1 MSPSRF
7 GAEWIVGR
15 DRELALLDD
24 LVNEVTAEPAD
35 LLGGLP
41 GVLVVTGGPGAG
53 KSVLLD
59 AVGRTALRAGL
70 RVLRCRGC
78 EGESGLAFAGLHQL
92 LRPVLDLAGEL
103 PVRQRGAL
111 LGVFGLD
118 PEQAQDKVPD
128 PLLTSLGTL
137 TLLSDAAN
145 RGPLLLVIDDAH
157 WLDVGTLDVLAF
169 VARRLE
175 GEPVA
180 MVLAARDNAVPR
192 QFASESRQLNVEPLT
207 PAAAGRLLDL
217 QPEPPVG
224 RARSRI
230 LDQAAGVPLALVE
243 LARAVSRDPAAGQ
256 DGATDALP
264 LTDRLEAIFAADL
277 PELPAPTRRLLLL
290 AAAAE
295 TAELPVILSA
305 AGDTAAPADWRPA
318 ESAGLVR
325 IDDGRLHFRHPLI
338 RSAVYQ
344 SATYAERHA
353 AHTALA
359 GVLAGDPDR
368 RAWHLA
374 AAVSGVD
381 EEAAQGLEDSA
392 GRAQR
397 RGGYAGAA
405 AALERAARLSPDPH
419 VRSRRLV
426 RAATM
431 AMYAGHPRWVGE
443 LATHVLTLTD
453 DPAVLAQASLLAGW
467 ALAVTTRF
475 EDSLGFLLP
484 VAEAAVET
492 DPALALD
499 ALGTATTP
507 AYHSG
512 DPSFRERIQR
522 ITERVP
528 PQDDEGERVWALAGC
543 DPVRNREQAL
553 ALLRGTDWTQDP
565 PGLPPGALPQDRR
578 LSRLIVVGAAAW
590 VLDET
595 AEAVRLLGA
604 ALDHLRRSPTA
615 GANATVANAL
625 GLALYESGSWTR
637 ARTIFD
643 ESYRTAAEAGLEI
656 VAAGSPVVGATI
668 LARRGDTEAA
678 RAAVQR
684 AVHGVDLP
692 NSRSL
697 QVRRHYALGTAA
709 LAEGD
714 HAAACTRFRAVY
726 TQDAEPEP
734 VHFHASDYYL
744 ADLTAA
750 AVRTGRADEARRIV
764 DATRRRL
771 AAGGISAR
779 LDAVLH
785 RADALLAD
793 GDEAEEHFTAA
804 LADPAGE
811 QWLFERALVRLD
823 YAEWLRRRRRSVE
836 ARPQLTAALDAFE
849 RVGAR
854 PWTERAR
861 AELRA
866 AGVTPTSS
874 APRDVLA
881 ELTPQQL
888 QIARLAAA
896 GLTNR
901 EIGERMFLSPRTV
914 GFHLYRIFPKL
925 GITGRAQLRDTLPES
940 SAALEGTPGP

>member
-15 DRELALLDD
+15 DRELALLAD

-35 LLGGLP
+35 PPGPLP
-41 GVLVVTGGPGAG
+41 GVLVVTGGPGGG

-59 AVGRTALRAGL
+59 AAGRTALGAGM

-78 EGESGLAFAGLHQL
+78 EGESGLPFAGLHQL
-92 LRPVLDLAGEL
+92 LRPVLDLASEL
-103 PVRQRGAL
+103 PVRQRAAL

-118 PEQAQDKVPD
+118 PEQAQDTVPD
-128 PLLTSLGTL
+128 PLLTSLGAL
-137 TLLSDAAN
+137 TLLSDAAS

-192 QFASESRQLNVEPLT
+192 QFARERRQLTVEPLA

-224 RARSRI
+224 RARSRV
-230 LDQAAGVPLALVE
+230 LEQAAGVPLALVE
-243 LARAVSRDPAAGQ
+243 LTRAISRDPAAGQ

-305 AGDTAAPADWRPA
+305 AGDTAAPVDWRPA
-318 ESAGLVR
+318 ELAGLVR

-344 SATYAERHA
+344 SASYAERHA

-359 GVLAGDPDR
+359 DVLAGDPDQ
-368 RAWHLA
+368 RAWHRA

-392 GRAQR
+392 QRAQR

-405 AALERAARLSPDPH
+405 TALERAARLSPDPD

-431 AMYAGHPRWVGE
+431 AMYAGHPRWVSE
-443 LATHVLTLTD
+443 LAMRVLTLTD
-453 DPAVLAQASLLAGW
+453 DPDVLAEASLRAGW

-475 EDSLGFLLP
+475 EDALGFLLP

-492 DPALALD
+492 DPVLALD

-512 DPSFRERIQR
+512 DPAFRERIQR

-528 PQDDEGERVWALAGC
+528 PQDDEGGRVWALAGC
-543 DPVRNREQAL
+543 DPVGNREQAL
-553 ALLRGTDWTQDP
+553 ALLSGTDWTEDP
-565 PGLPPGALPQDRR
+565 PGLLPGAAQDQR
-578 LSRLIVVGAAAW
+578 LSRLVVVGAAAW

-625 GLALYESGSWTR
+625 GLALYESGSWTQ
-637 ARTIFD
+637 ARTVFD

-656 VAAGSPVVGATI
+656 VAAGSPVTGATI
-668 LARRGDTEAA
+668 LALRGDTEAA

-684 AVHGVDLP
+684 AVHGIDLP

-697 QVRRHYALGTAA
+697 QVRTHYALGAAA

-714 HAAACTRFRAVY
+714 HAAAYTRFRAVY
-726 TQDAEPEP
+726 TQDAEPGP

-744 ADLTAA
+744 ADLTAV
-750 AVRTGRADEARRIV
+750 AVRTGRADEVRRIV

-771 AAGGISAR
+771 AAGVISAR

-785 RADALLAD
+785 RADALLSE

-823 YAEWLRRRRRSVE
+823 FAEWLRRRRRSME
-836 ARPQLTAALDAFE
+836 ARPQLAAALDAFE

-866 AGVTPTSS
+866 AGVTPSSS

-901 EIGERMFLSPRTV
+901 EIGERIFLSPRTV

-925 GITGRAQLRDTLPES
+925 GITGRAQLRDALPEPS
-940 SAALEGTPGP
+940 ESLDRTPGP

>member
-1 MSPSRF
+1 MSPSRL

-15 DRELALLDD
+15 DRELALLAD
-24 LVNEVTAEPAD
+24 LVNEVTAEAAD
-35 LLGGLP
+35 APGGQP
-41 GVLVVTGGPGAG
+41 RVVVVTGGPGAG

-59 AVGRTALRAGL
+59 AAGRTALRAGV

-78 EGESGLAFAGLHQL
+78 EGESGLPFAGLHQL
-92 LRPVLDLAGEL
+92 LRPVLDLAEGL
-103 PVRQRGAL
+103 PGRQRAAL

-118 PEQAQDKVPD
+118 PEQAQDAVPD
-128 PLLTSLGTL
+128 PLLTSLGAL
-137 TLLSDAAN
+137 TLLSDAAS

-157 WLDVGTLDVLAF
+157 WLDVGTLDILAF

-175 GEPVA
+175 GEQVA

-192 QFASESRQLNVEPLT
+192 QFARERRRLTVEPLT

-243 LARAVSRDPAAGQ
+243 LARAISRDPAAGQ
-256 DGATDALP
+256 DGVTDALP

-305 AGDTAAPADWRPA
+305 AGDTAVPGDWRPA
-318 ESAGLVR
+318 ERAGLVR

-344 SATYAERHA
+344 SASYAERHA

-359 GVLAGDPDR
+359 DVLTGDPDR

-397 RGGYAGAA
+397 RGGYAAAA
-405 AALERAARLSPDPH
+405 AALERAARLSPDPG

-431 AMYAGHPRWVGE
+431 AMHAGHPRWVGE

-453 DPAVLAQASLLAGW
+453 DPAVLAHASLLAGW

-484 VAEAAVET
+484 VADATVDT

-528 PQDDEGERVWALAGC
+528 PQDDEGARVWALAGC

-553 ALLRGTDWTQDP
+553 ALLRGTDWTEDP
-565 PGLPPGALPQDRR
+565 PGADQDQR
-578 LSRLIVVGAAAW
+578 LSRLVVVGAAAW

-604 ALDHLRRSPTA
+604 ALDHLRRTPTA

-643 ESYRTAAEAGLEI
+643 ESYRTAAETGLEI
-656 VAAGSPVVGATI
+656 VAAGSPVMGATI

-697 QVRRHYALGTAA
+697 QVRRHYALGAAA

-714 HAAACTRFRAVY
+714 HAAAYTRFRAVY
-726 TQDAEPEP
+726 TQEAEPEP
-734 VHFHASDYYL
+734 VHFHASHYYL

-764 DATRRRL
+764 DATRGRL
-771 AAGGISAR
+771 VAGGVSAR
-779 LDAVLH
+779 LAAVLH
-785 RADALLAD
+785 RAEALLSE
-793 GDEAEEHFTAA
+793 GDEAEGHFTAA

-866 AGVTPTSS
+866 AGVTPTTT

-881 ELTPQQL
+881 ELTPQQF

-901 EIGERMFLSPRTV
+901 EIGERIFLSPRTV

-940 SAALEGTPGP
+940 SAPLDGSPGR

>member
-15 DRELALLDD
+15 DRELALLAD
-24 LVNEVTAEPAD
+24 LVNETVAEPGD
-35 LLGGLP
+35 LPGALP
-41 GVLVVTGGPGAG
+41 GVLVVTGQPGAG

-59 AVGRTALRAGL
+59 AVGRIALRAGL

-78 EGESGLAFAGLHQL
+78 EGESGLPFAGLHQL

-103 PVRQRGAL
+103 PVRQRAAL
-111 LGVFGLD
+111 LRVFGLD
-118 PEQAQDKVPD
+118 PEQSEDTAPD
-128 PLLTSLGTL
+128 PLLTSLGAL
-137 TLLSDAAN
+137 TLLSDAAS
-145 RGPLLLVIDDAH
+145 RGPLLLVVDDAH

-180 MVLAARDNAVPR
+180 MVLATRDNAVPP
-192 QFASESRQLNVEPLT
+192 QFARERRQLTVEPL
-207 PAAAGRLLDL
+207 PPDAAGRLLDL
-217 QPEPPVG
+217 QPERPVG

-243 LARAVSRDPAAGQ
+243 LARAVSRDPATGQ

-277 PELPAPTRRLLLL
+277 PELPGPTRRLLLL

-305 AGDTAAPADWRPA
+305 AGDTATPGDWRPA
-318 ESAGLVR
+318 ENAGLVR

-344 SATYAERHA
+344 SASYAERHA

-359 GVLAGDPDR
+359 DVLAGDPDR
-368 RAWHLA
+368 RAWHRA
-374 AAVSGVD
+374 AAVFGVD

-397 RGGYAGAA
+397 RGGYAAAA
-405 AALERAARLSPDPH
+405 AALERAARLSPDPDT
-419 VRSRRLV
+419 RSRRLV

-431 AMYAGHPRWVGE
+431 AMLAGHPRWVSE
-443 LATHVLTLTD
+443 LAAHVLTLTD
-453 DPAVLAQASLLAGW
+453 DPAVLAEASLRAGW

-492 DPALALD
+492 DPGLALD
-499 ALGTATTP
+499 ALSTATTP

-528 PQDDEGERVWALAGC
+528 PQDDESPRVWTLAGC
-543 DPVRNREQAL
+543 DPARHREQAL
-553 ALLRGTDWTQDP
+553 ALLRSTDWTEHPTGHSQGTAP
-565 PGLPPGALPQDRR
+565 DRG

-625 GLALYESGSWTR
+625 ALALYESGSWTR
-637 ARTIFD
+637 AHTILD

-656 VAAGSPVVGATI
+656 VAAGSPVVVATV
-668 LARRGDTEAA
+668 LALRGDTEEA

-697 QVRRHYALGTAA
+697 QVRRHYALGAAA

-714 HAAACTRFRAVY
+714 HAGAYTRFRAVY
-726 TQDAEPEP
+726 TQDPEPEP
-734 VHFHASDYYL
+734 VHFHASHYYL

-779 LDAVLH
+779 LAAVLH
-785 RADALLAD
+785 RAEALLSQ
-793 GDEAEEHFTAA
+793 GDEAEEHFMAA
-804 LADPAGE
+804 LADPTGE

-823 YAEWLRRRRRSVE
+823 YAEWLRRRRRAVE
-836 ARPQLTAALDAFE
+836 ARPQLTAALVAFE

-866 AGVTPTSS
+866 AGVTATST

-881 ELTPQQL
+881 ELTPQQF

-901 EIGERMFLSPRTV
+901 EIGERIFLSPRTV
-914 GFHLYRIFPKL
+914 GFHLYRVFPKL
-925 GITGRAQLRDTLPES
+925 GITGRAQLRDALPES
-940 SAALEGTPGP
+940 PERLDGTPGP

>member
-1 MSPSRF
+1 MSPSRP
-7 GAEWIVGR
+7 GEEWIVGR
-15 DRELALLDD
+15 DTELALLAD
-24 LVNEVTAEPAD
+24 LVSEAVAEPARPAARPD
-35 LLGGLP
+35 TLP
-41 GVLVVTGGPGAG
+41 AVLVVTGGPGAG

-59 AVGRTALRAGL
+59 AAGRAAHRAGL

-78 EGESGLAFAGLHQL
+78 EGESGLPFAGLHQL
-92 LRPVLDLAGEL
+92 LRPVLDLADGL
-103 PVRQRGAL
+103 PVRQRAAL
-111 LGVFGLD
+111 LDVFGLD
-118 PEQAQDKVPD
+118 PEQPRDTAAD
-128 PLLTSLGTL
+128 PLLTALGAL
-137 TLLSDAAN
+137 TLLSDAAS
-145 RGPLLLVIDDAH
+145 REPLLLVIDDAH

-180 MVLAARDNAVPR
+180 MVLAARDDAVP
-192 QFASESRQLNVEPLT
+192 QQLAHERRRLSVEPLP

-224 RARSRI
+224 RARTRI

-243 LARAVSRDPAAGQ
+243 LARAVSRDPDAGQ
-256 DGATDALP
+256 DGATDELP

-277 PELPAPTRRLLLL
+277 PELPPPTRWLLLL

-295 TAELPVILSA
+295 TAELPVILAA
-305 AGDTAAPADWRPA
+305 AGHTAAPADWRPA
-318 ESAGLVR
+318 ERAGLVR
-325 IDDGRLHFRHPLI
+325 IDDGTLRFRHPLI

-344 SATYAERHA
+344 SASYAERHA
-353 AHTALA
+353 AHTGLADALT
-359 GVLAGDPDR
+359 GDPDR
-368 RAWHLA
+368 RAWHRA
-374 AAVSGVD
+374 AAVLGVD

-405 AALERAARLSPDPH
+405 AALERAARLSPDPD
-419 VRSRRLV
+419 VRAGRLV

-431 AMYAGHPRWVGE
+431 AMHAGHPRWVGE
-443 LATHVLTLTD
+443 LAGHALTLTEN
-453 DPAVLAQASLLAGW
+453 PAVLAQASLLAGW
-467 ALAVTTRF
+467 ALAVTIRF

-492 DPALALD
+492 GPVLALE
-499 ALGTATTP
+499 ALSTATTP

-528 PQDDEGERVWALAGC
+528 PQDDEAGRVWALAGC
-543 DPVRNREQAL
+543 DPVGNREQAL
-553 ALLRGTDWTQDP
+553 ALLRGTDWTEN
-565 PGLPPGALPQDRR
+565 PPGATSQDQR

-590 VLDET
+590 ILDET

-604 ALDHLRRSPTA
+604 ALDHLRRTPTA

-625 GLALYESGSWTR
+625 GLALYESGQWTR
-637 ARTIFD
+637 ARNVFD
-643 ESYRTAAEAGLEI
+643 EAYRTAAEAGLEI
-656 VAAGSPVVGATI
+656 VAAGSPVVAATI

-684 AVHGVDLP
+684 AVYGVDLP

-697 QVRRHYALGTAA
+697 QVRRHYALGAAA
-709 LAEGD
+709 LAEND
-714 HAAACTRFRAVY
+714 HAAAYTRFRAVY
-726 TQDAEPEP
+726 TQDAEPQP

-750 AVRTGRADEARRIV
+750 AVRTGHADEARRIL
-764 DATRRRL
+764 DATRGRL
-771 AAGGISAR
+771 AAGRISAR

-785 RADALLAD
+785 RAGALLSD
-793 GDEAEEHFTAA
+793 GDEAEAHFTAA
-804 LADPAGE
+804 LADPEGE
-811 QWLFERALVRLD
+811 QWPVERASVRLD

-836 ARPQLTAALDAFE
+836 ARPQLTAALDTFE
-849 RVGAR
+849 RLGAR

-866 AGVTPTSS
+866 TGVATTST
-874 APRDVLA
+874 APRDALA

-888 QIARLAAA
+888 QIARLAAS

-901 EIGERMFLSPRTV
+901 EIGERIFLSPRTV

-925 GITGRAQLRDTLPES
+925 GITGRAQLRD
-940 SAALEGTPGP
+940 ALADPV

>member
-1 MSPSRF
+1 MSPSRP

-15 DRELALLDD
+15 DRELALLAD
-24 LVNEVTAEPAD
+24 LVNEAAAEPGD
-35 LLGGLP
+35 LPEALP
-41 GVLVVTGGPGAG
+41 SVLVVTGQPGAG

-78 EGESGLAFAGLHQL
+78 EGESGLPFAGLHQL
-92 LRPVLDLAGEL
+92 LRPVLDLAGGL
-103 PVRQRGAL
+103 PVRQRAAL

-118 PEQAQDKVPD
+118 PEQSEDAAPD
-128 PLLTSLGTL
+128 PLLTSLGAL
-137 TLLSDAAN
+137 TLLSDAAS
-145 RGPLLLVIDDAH
+145 RGPLLLVVDDAH

-180 MVLAARDNAVPR
+180 MVLATRDNAVPP
-192 QFASESRQLNVEPLT
+192 QFARERRQLTVEPLP

-243 LARAVSRDPAAGQ
+243 LARAVSRDPATGQ
-256 DGATDALP
+256 NGVTDALP
-264 LTDRLEAIFAADL
+264 LTDRLEAIFAAEL

-305 AGDTAAPADWRPA
+305 AGDTADPADWRPA
-318 ESAGLVR
+318 ERAGLVR

-344 SATYAERHA
+344 SASYAERHA
-353 AHTALA
+353 AHIALA
-359 GVLAGDPDR
+359 DVLAGDPDR
-368 RAWHLA
+368 RAWHRA
-374 AAVSGVD
+374 AAVFGVD
-381 EEAAQGLEDSA
+381 EQAAQGLEDSA

-397 RGGYAGAA
+397 RGGYAAAA
-405 AALERAARLSPDPH
+405 AALERAARLSPDPD

-426 RAATM
+426 RAATL
-431 AMYAGHPRWVGE
+431 AMHAGHPRWVSE

-453 DPAVLAQASLLAGW
+453 DPAVLAEASLRAGW

-492 DPALALD
+492 RPDLTLD
-499 ALGTATTP
+499 ALSTATTP

-528 PQDDEGERVWALAGC
+528 PQDDESGRAWALAGC
-543 DPVRNREQAL
+543 DPARHREQAL
-553 ALLRGTDWTQDP
+553 ALLRSTDWIEPP
-565 PGLPPGALPQDRR
+565 PGHSEATAPDRR
-578 LSRLIVVGAAAW
+578 LSRLVVVGAAAW

-625 GLALYESGSWTR
+625 ALALYESGSWTR

-668 LARRGDTEAA
+668 LALRGDTEAA

-684 AVHGVDLP
+684 AIHGIDLP

-697 QVRRHYALGTAA
+697 QVRTHYALGAAA

-714 HAAACTRFRAVY
+714 HAGAYSRFRAVY

-734 VHFHASDYYL
+734 VHFHASHYYL

-750 AVRTGRADEARRIV
+750 AVRTGRADEAHRIV

-771 AAGGISAR
+771 AAGGVSAR
-779 LDAVLH
+779 LAAVLH
-785 RADALLAD
+785 RADALLSE
-793 GDEAEEHFTAA
+793 GDEAEEHFIAA
-804 LADPAGE
+804 LADPDGE

-836 ARPQLTAALDAFE
+836 ARPHLTAALVAFE

-866 AGVTPTSS
+866 AGVTPTST

-901 EIGERMFLSPRTV
+901 EIGERIFLSPRTV

-925 GITGRAQLRDTLPES
+925 GVTGRAQLRDALPES
-940 SAALEGTPGP
+940 PEQPDGTPGP